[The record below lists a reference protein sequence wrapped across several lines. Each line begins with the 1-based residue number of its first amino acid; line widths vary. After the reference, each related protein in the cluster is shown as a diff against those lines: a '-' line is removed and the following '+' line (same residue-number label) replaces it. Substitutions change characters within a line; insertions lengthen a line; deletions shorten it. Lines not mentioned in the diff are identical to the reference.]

1 MEKISLEY
9 SVELILTCAEPV
21 IHWLFSIFHT
31 WWRQILLTTA
41 ISSGRNKCIVYF
53 GRQHWLCM
61 CKYAKYIT
69 HDTSSSSLA
78 YVCFIVF
85 PLEVYL
91 PPECT
96 ELTTHMKV
104 SSFSV
109 FFLHSHHI
117 DYTYDTTNYPQFPNS
132 NNASIEYPGILEITS
147 LRDCTNEV
155 GMGGKR

>member
-1 MEKISLEY
+1 MEKICLEY

-21 IHWLFSIFHT
+21 IHWLFSIFNT

-53 GRQHWLCM
+53 GPQHWLCM

-96 ELTTHMKV
+96 ELTTHMKF
-104 SSFSV
+104 SSFFG
-109 FFLHSHHI
+109 FFCIHI
-117 DYTYDTTNYPQFPNS
+117 ILTTHMIQLIIHNFQ
-132 NNASIEYPGILEITS
+132 ILTMQVLNIQVS
-147 LRDCTNEV
+147 
-155 GMGGKR
+155 